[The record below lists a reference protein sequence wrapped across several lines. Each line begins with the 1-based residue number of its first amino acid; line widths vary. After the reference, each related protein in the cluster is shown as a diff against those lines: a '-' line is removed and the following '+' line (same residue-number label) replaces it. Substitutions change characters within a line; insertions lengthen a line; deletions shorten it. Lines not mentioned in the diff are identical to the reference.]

1 MAKYF
6 LSHLI
11 GCSFVAITNLK
22 NHKMMLRILPFLM
35 LPLLGFSQTNSKVE
49 IPIEGTTTSE
59 KKPLEINRNAQYNLE
74 EIKVRQKKAVLE
86 NCPGVPCITTTVP
99 GAPSGAVATV
109 GNASAS
115 VAFTVPNDGGSAI
128 TGYTV
133 TSNPL
138 TPPVTGTTS
147 PINVTG
153 LTNGTAY
160 TFVVV
165 ATNAV
170 GNSVAS
176 AASSAVT
183 PAPTFIPCPL
193 TILDVDNNSYTL
205 VTIGS
210 QCWTNSNLKVTKY
223 NDNTPIPLDA
233 TGTSSGTSGSWSV
246 TTGARTIYAHNSAN
260 LTTYG
265 YLYNWY
271 AATDSKKICPTGYHV
286 PTDAEWTIMIQALD
300 PSQLVNST
308 NVLTFTGSQSAL
320 AGTVMKSTSTL
331 WNVATP
337 PSPGT
342 NTSGFSGL
350 PGGYRKVD
358 GSFNG
363 IRNYA
368 FFWSATEDGFNFAWG
383 RYLGGSSGNVD
394 RGYDYKTFG
403 GSVRCLR
410 D

>member
-1 MAKYF
+1 
-6 LSHLI
+6 
-11 GCSFVAITNLK
+11 
-22 NHKMMLRILPFLM
+22 MLRILPFLL
-35 LPLLGFSQTNSKVE
+35 LPLLGLSQTNSKVE
-49 IPIEGTTTSE
+49 IPNVENTSSE
-59 KKPLEINRNAQYNLE
+59 KQALEIRRNAFYNLE
-74 EIKVRQKKAVLE
+74 EIKVRWKKAALE

-160 TFVVV
+160 TFAVV

-223 NDNTPIPLDA
+223 NDNTAIPLDA
-233 TGTSSGTSGSWSV
+233 TGGSSGTSLSWSV
-246 TTGARTIYAHNSAN
+246 TTGAYTIYGNESSTGAN
-260 LTTYG
+260 ATNYG
-265 YLYNWY
+265 FLYNWY

-331 WNVATP
+331 WN
-337 PSPGT
+337 GT

-350 PGGYRKVD
+350 PGGYRNGN
-358 GSFNG
+358 GSFSF
-363 IRNYA
+363 ISSYA
-368 FFWSATEDGFNFAWG
+368 FFWSATESGSSNAWS
-383 RYLGGSSGNVD
+383 RYLVSSLGSVSRSNGVKSV
-394 RGYDYKTFG
+394 GA
-403 GSVRCLR
+403 SVRCLR

>member
-1 MAKYF
+1 
-6 LSHLI
+6 
-11 GCSFVAITNLK
+11 
-22 NHKMMLRILPFLM
+22 
-35 LPLLGFSQTNSKVE
+35 
-49 IPIEGTTTSE
+49 
-59 KKPLEINRNAQYNLE
+59 
-74 EIKVRQKKAVLE
+74 
-86 NCPGVPCITTTVP
+86 
-99 GAPSGAVATV
+99 
-109 GNASAS
+109 
-115 VAFTVPNDGGSAI
+115 
-128 TGYTV
+128 
-133 TSNPL
+133 
-138 TPPVTGTTS
+138 
-147 PINVTG
+147 

-160 TFVVV
+160 TFAVV

-205 VTIGS
+205 VTIGT

-233 TGTSSGTSGSWSV
+233 TGGSSGTSGSWSV

-320 AGTVMKSTSTL
+320 AGTVMKSISTL

-350 PGGYRKVD
+350 PGGYRNTN
-358 GSFNG
+358 GSFAS
-363 IRNYA
+363 IRDYA
-368 FFWSATEDGFNFAWG
+368 FFWSATEYDASGAWY
-383 RYLGGSSGNVD
+383 RVLLNNSGNLN
-394 RGYDYKTFG
+394 RTKLFNKSFG
-403 GSVRCLR
+403 ASVRCLR